1 MPATT
6 FDYRQSLQLLRSEIE
21 ALNRRIAALLPAQWH
36 QESHCPGWSVADLV
50 MHVVRNGEA
59 FLQFSQQILAHD
71 DTPVC
76 GFGYPDPREAAVAGP
91 EGAPRDVAIRNLG
104 PRGCAA
110 LQAQHLED
118 YSALL
123 SGLSEME
130 QRQTGLWAGMCP
142 RTAPW
147 GCRQRLAEVAYHH
160 WDLRCSLGEEAALD
174 AVVARE
180 VLAYRLEPSHSPLF
194 RWRPADGAAV
204 QTVRLRCTTDGTAW
218 RISVSAEAVPAV
230 ELGWEVP
237 PLPRPGRRLE
247 PEATGPADV
256 ELATDIGRLTLAISG
271 RGQLDGPHC
280 QLAGPPE
287 AEQRFRAAFTG

>member
-1 MPATT
+1 MKGNRMPATT
-6 FDYRQSLQLLRSEIE
+6 FDYRPSLQLLRSEIE

-59 FLQFSQQILAHD
+59 FLQFSQQILADD

-91 EGAPRDVAIRNLG
+91 EGAPRDVSIRTLG

-130 QRQTGLWAGMCP
+130 
-142 RTAPW
+142 
-147 GCRQRLAEVAYHH
+147 
-160 WDLRCSLGEEAALD
+160 
-174 AVVARE
+174 
-180 VLAYRLEPSHSPLF
+180 
-194 RWRPADGAAV
+194 
-204 QTVRLRCTTDGTAW
+204 
-218 RISVSAEAVPAV
+218 
-230 ELGWEVP
+230 
-237 PLPRPGRRLE
+237 
-247 PEATGPADV
+247 
-256 ELATDIGRLTLAISG
+256 
-271 RGQLDGPHC
+271 
-280 QLAGPPE
+280 
-287 AEQRFRAAFTG
+287 

>member
-59 FLQFSQQILAHD
+59 FLQFSQQILADD

-91 EGAPRDVAIRNLG
+91 EGAPRDVAIRTLG

-118 YSALL
+118 
-123 SGLSEME
+123 M
-130 QRQTGLWAGMCP
+130 P
-142 RTAPW
+142 
-147 GCRQRLAEVAYHH
+147 
-160 WDLRCSLGEEAALD
+160 
-174 AVVARE
+174 
-180 VLAYRLEPSHSPLF
+180 
-194 RWRPADGAAV
+194 
-204 QTVRLRCTTDGTAW
+204 
-218 RISVSAEAVPAV
+218 
-230 ELGWEVP
+230 
-237 PLPRPGRRLE
+237 
-247 PEATGPADV
+247 
-256 ELATDIGRLTLAISG
+256 
-271 RGQLDGPHC
+271 
-280 QLAGPPE
+280 
-287 AEQRFRAAFTG
+287 